1 MSIRHRADEN
11 MLRSMRA
18 TSPALQ
24 EWWPVDESPRS
35 WKGVTWTSDDR
46 VQVLKFY
53 DSKLE
58 ALSPEIGQLLAL
70 TTLVL
75 WECEQLT
82 LAPGV
87 VHAALGRGFI
97 CLSVC
102 LSVCQDGTAAAP
114 SSIVAA
120 YAPLLIVEPHKDTPD
135 QLHAFLLANP
145 LAVPPFFKSI
155 LTDTA
160 RANWLYEAVKATPS
174 LAGLTDAAYGRHAID
189 VAHSVCK
196 QAMQAAFFLICGLS
210 GGLYVPELLVP
221 PLEDLWNLW
230 TAYQAAQD
238 DPAFTALLA

>member
-1 MSIRHRADEN
+1 MSTRYRADEN

-24 EWWPVDESPRS
+24 EWWPDDESPRS

-82 LAPGV
+82 LSPGV

-114 SSIVAA
+114 
-120 YAPLLIVEPHKDTPD
+120 
-135 QLHAFLLANP
+135 
-145 LAVPPFFKSI
+145 
-155 LTDTA
+155 
-160 RANWLYEAVKATPS
+160 
-174 LAGLTDAAYGRHAID
+174 
-189 VAHSVCK
+189 
-196 QAMQAAFFLICGLS
+196 
-210 GGLYVPELLVP
+210 
-221 PLEDLWNLW
+221 
-230 TAYQAAQD
+230 
-238 DPAFTALLA
+238 

>member
-1 MSIRHRADEN
+1 MSTIRADETL
-11 MLRSMRA
+11 LRSMRA
-18 TSPALQ
+18 ASPALQ
-24 EWWPVDESPRS
+24 EWWPDDESPRS

-87 VHAALGRGFI
+87 RMG
-97 CLSVC
+97 
-102 LSVCQDGTAAAP
+102 QPAP

-155 LTDTA
+155 LTDAA

-174 LAGLTDAAYGRHAID
+174 LAGLTDTDGRRAID

-196 QAMQAAFFLICGLS
+196 QAMQAALFLIYLDLFLIGRID
-210 GGLYVPELLVP
+210 VDDVDDVFLLHRSS
-221 PLEDLWNLW
+221 
-230 TAYQAAQD
+230 
-238 DPAFTALLA
+238 FTTP

>member
-75 WECEQLT
+75 WECKQLT

-87 VHAALGRGFI
+87 VRGLGSGFL

-120 YAPLLIVEPHKDTPD
+120 YAPLLIVEPHKDTPN

-155 LTDTA
+155 LTDAA
-160 RANWLYEAVKATPS
+160 RANWLHEAVKATPS
-174 LAGLTDAAYGRHAID
+174 LAGLTDTDGRRAID
-189 VAHSVCK
+189 VAYSVCT
-196 QAMQAAFFLICGLS
+196 QAMQAAFFLICGRS
-210 GGLYVPELLVP
+210 DGLYVPELLVP
-221 PLEDLWNLW
+221 PLIEEDLW
-230 TAYQAAQD
+230 TAYLAAQD

>member
-1 MSIRHRADEN
+1 

-24 EWWPVDESPRS
+24 EWWPDDESPRS

-58 ALSPEIGQLLAL
+58 ALSPETGQLLAL

-87 VHAALGRGFI
+87 RMG
-97 CLSVC
+97 
-102 LSVCQDGTAAAP
+102 QPAP
-114 SSIVAA
+114 SSIIAA
-120 YAPLLIVEPHKDTPD
+120 YAPLLGVLIVEEPHKDTPD

-155 LTDTA
+155 FTDTA

-174 LAGLTDAAYGRHAID
+174 LADAGLYAGGRRAID

-196 QAMQAAFFLICGLS
+196 QAMQAGVS
-210 GGLYVPELLVP
+210 LLTG
-221 PLEDLWNLW
+221 PLLNRSA
-230 TAYQAAQD
+230 TAAVAA
-238 DPAFTALLA
+238 

>member
-1 MSIRHRADEN
+1 

-18 TSPALQ
+18 ASPALQ
-24 EWWPVDESPRS
+24 EWWPDDESPRS
-35 WKGVTWTSDDR
+35 WKGVTWSDDR

-87 VHAALGRGFI
+87 RVG
-97 CLSVC
+97 
-102 LSVCQDGTAAAP
+102 QPAP

-174 LAGLTDAAYGRHAID
+174 LAGLTDADGRRAID
-189 VAHSVCK
+189 VVVAHSACK
-196 QAMQAAFFLICGLS
+196 QAMQATL
-210 GGLYVPELLVP
+210 LLVGRIDVDDG
-221 PLEDLWNLW
+221 PLLH
-230 TAYQAAQD
+230 
-238 DPAFTALLA
+238 